1 MKIFTKNKTTELIKL
16 ASGECKLIVCKDR
29 KEADR
34 IFSYSKELGYDIYL
48 PITYHDFLNSRY
60 AASNIESILIDEVE
74 MFLRYISKV
83 PVEAFTMNVIRDTKE
98 KQEFM
103 ESHEEVKDIK
113 IDREVVNKPNIKRIK
128 KGWSI

>member
-16 ASGECKLIVCKDR
+16 ASGQNKLIVCKDR

-34 IFSYSKELGYDIYL
+34 IFNYSKELKYDIHL
-48 PITYHDFLNSRY
+48 PITYHDFINSRY
-60 AASNIESILIDEVE
+60 AASNTESILIDEIE

-83 PVEAFTMNVIRDTKE
+83 QVEAFTMNVIKDIE
-98 KQEFM
+98 EEFIK
-103 ESHEEVKDIK
+103 SQDEVKDIK
-113 IDREVVNKPNIKRIK
+113 IVREVVDKPIIKRIR